1 NTYPGVDYVVTTF
14 AQWTV
19 LCCNADVPDEIVYR
33 LVKVV
38 MENNP
43 ALKAI
48 HPNAADITLERSV
61 DGAKIPIHPGA
72 LKYYKEVGRVK

>member
-1 NTYPGVDYVVTTF
+1 MVKIPPTPTPGVDYVDHVR
-14 AQWTV
+14 TV
-19 LCCNADVPDEIVYR
+19 DGALLQRRRADEIVYR

-61 DGAKIPIHPGA
+61 DGAKIPYILA
-72 LKYYKEVGRVK
+72 R